1 MGSPKMQCKKEEIR
15 THASIKNREE
25 EKEERGVEERG
36 KMGIESGTP
45 GEWLTRN
52 GGRE

>member
-15 THASIKNREE
+15 THASIKNRKE
-25 EKEERGVEERG
+25 EKEGEGGRGGG
-36 KMGIESGTP
+36 KGWGLRVGP

-52 GGRE
+52 GG